1 MLHTPTRCKGHL
13 IVLLL
18 VSFGSELVLL
28 SVEML
33 VLPPLGLCK
42 KQKQCFQTL
51 RSLSATW
58 GGAVPQFI
66 HTLEHGVVMSPQ
78 YLPPKAQS
86 ESMMML
92 CQQAFSM
99 DNPLGDMPQCTS
111 RTAWHSSEIS
121 SL

>member
-58 GGAVPQFI
+58 GGAV
-66 HTLEHGVVMSPQ
+66 
-78 YLPPKAQS
+78 
-86 ESMMML
+86 
-92 CQQAFSM
+92 QQAIKLS
-99 DNPLGDMPQCTS
+99 LCWQGDKAASQNITQLACGAAIYTYF
-111 RTAWHSSEIS
+111 RTRRRDVSTIS
-121 SL
+121 SPKSTE